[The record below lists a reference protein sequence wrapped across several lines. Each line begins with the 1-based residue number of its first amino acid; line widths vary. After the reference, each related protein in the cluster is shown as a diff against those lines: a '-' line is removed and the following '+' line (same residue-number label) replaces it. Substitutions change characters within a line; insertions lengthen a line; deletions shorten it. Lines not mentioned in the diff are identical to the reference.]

1 MNKDWEPIARKQIK
15 DLSPESGL
23 TTNKSKRGMVEL
35 RRRRKGHK
43 SESVILPFKWTE
55 ENWGDAYTR
64 TRNIFVYLKKG
75 HSLRAAADL
84 AACKGPK
91 KAKDWS
97 KILVSFKE
105 QKINFGTAISEATFN
120 KQYLPPCEMVVEV
133 MSKKNPPTNPED
145 LIDICIKDWKPGS
158 VSRKHRTRAIKQ
170 FLDHAVSREG
180 ISDIW
185 TPPADLSRHIG
196 KAKPKD
202 IVNQKAAAFESDQQ
216 ILDFLET
223 LPTDSPYKVDAEA
236 ATAWFNCFCLMAELG
251 LRPIEVNYLQVL
263 FDPAEKEHYWHC
275 TYIKKAGNG
284 ATAPRRI
291 EPLPLIDRDG
301 NEIKWNLLE
310 RFRANLL
317 PLPEKVD
324 GEAAGTYLKRRQ
336 SWKDLKALMQKTQG
350 ANITCYSFRHYYA
363 LRCHLKLIDSG
374 SASLSMGHSI
384 EAHHRNYPYSK
395 QSTTT
400 NAFQKARQRAVA

>member
-1 MNKDWEPIARKQIK
+1 
-15 DLSPESGL
+15 
-23 TTNKSKRGMVEL
+23 MVEL

-55 ENWGDAYTR
+55 ENWGDAYAR
-64 TRNIFVYLKKG
+64 VRNIFVHLKKG

-84 AACKGPK
+84 AACKAPK
-91 KAKDWS
+91 KPKDWS
-97 KILVSFKE
+97 KILESFKD

-120 KQYLPPCEMVVEV
+120 KQYLPPCEMVVEI

-145 LIDICIKDWKPGS
+145 LIDICVKDWKPGS

-170 FLDHAVSREG
+170 FLDHAVNREG

-196 KAKPKD
+196 QAKPKD

-216 ILDFLET
+216 ILDFIET

-236 ATAWFNCFCLMAELG
+236 ATSWFNCFCLMAELG
-251 LRPIEVNYLQVL
+251 LRPIEVNHLQVL
-263 FDPAEKEHYWHC
+263 FDPIEKDHYWHS

-284 ATAPRRI
+284 ATTPRRI

-301 NEIKWNLLE
+301 NEVKWNLLE
-310 RFRANLL
+310 RFRSNLL

-336 SWKDLKALMQKTQG
+336 SWKDLKEVMMKTQG

-395 QSTTT
+395 KSTTT
-400 NAFQKARQRAVA
+400 NAFKVARERAIA